1 MRDPSGDQAGSL
13 PGPSRV
19 TPPPSAAAT
28 SSRQAPKG
36 PHTVTSSLVPS
47 GDQRGGRLN
56 AAKVR
61 VRVTA
66 CSPANRNTASAT
78 PSVVRCQYA
87 RARPSGD
94 QAGDA
99 PCSPSGCRPLP
110 SAPTTKRLSGPPT
123 VVAREKARRSPSGA
137 QAGAWSRRTPE
148 IRVRVPPFTSTLSIG
163 PPTALRTR
171 ASLEP
176 SGDQAASTPVPTA

>member
-1 MRDPSGDQAGSL
+1 MILLFFFFFFQAEDGIRDDLVTGVQTCAL
-13 PGPSRV
+13 PI
-19 TPPPSAAAT
+19 
-28 SSRQAPKG
+28 
-36 PHTVTSSLVPS
+36 S

-99 PCSPSGCRPLP
+99 PCSPSGCRALP

-123 VVAREKARRSPSGA
+123 VVAREKARRSPS
-137 QAGAWSRRTPE
+137 
-148 IRVRVPPFTSTLSIG
+148 
-163 PPTALRTR
+163 
-171 ASLEP
+171 
-176 SGDQAASTPVPTA
+176 

>member
-94 QAGDA
+94 QAVDA
-99 PCSPSGCRPLP
+99 HDEEALGAADGGCPREGKALTVGRPGRGVVE
-110 SAPTTKRLSGPPT
+110 AP
-123 VVAREKARRSPSGA
+123 A
-137 QAGAWSRRTPE
+137 
-148 IRVRVPPFTSTLSIG
+148 
-163 PPTALRTR
+163 
-171 ASLEP
+171 
-176 SGDQAASTPVPTA
+176 